1 MKIIDP
7 HIHLFDLSLGQ
18 YHWLKP
24 ENPPF
29 WTDKSVINNNFS
41 EADLNLTPQLNG
53 IELYGF
59 VHIEAGFNNQAP
71 WQEIAWLEQ
80 TCKRPFKSV
89 ACIDITLSPEE
100 FLKQINTLSQYKSL
114 VGCRHI
120 LDDDA
125 VKILSHK
132 NASIN
137 LQTLS
142 DKHFIFELQM
152 PLSNT
157 KAITLLSNILSTLP
171 QLTIIIDHA
180 GFPPYLMN
188 DHQNSEFEDWLQGLS
203 KLSVFKYCAVKC
215 SGWEME
221 KRDYD
226 SSWCNSIIKHCIET
240 FGINRVMLAS
250 NFPLCLFSKTY
261 PKTWQHYIELPF
273 SIEQLEQLCF
283 SNAKLWYKV

>member
-18 YHWLKP
+18 YQWLKP

-29 WTDKSVINNNFS
+29 WADKSVINHDFS
-41 EADLNLTPQLNG
+41 EADINLTPQLNG

-80 TCKRPFKSV
+80 ICKRPFKSV
-89 ACIDITLSPEE
+89 AFIDITLPAEE
-100 FLKQINTLSQYKSL
+100 FLKQINSLSQFKSF
-114 VGCRHI
+114 VGCRYI

-132 NASIN
+132 NTSIN

-142 DKHFIFELQM
+142 DKHLIFELQM

-157 KAITLLSNILSTLP
+157 KAVILLSNILSKIP

-188 DHQNSEFEDWLQGLS
+188 DDQNSEFEYWLQGLS
-203 KLSVFKYCAVKC
+203 KLSEFEYCGVKC

-226 SSWCNSIIKHCIET
+226 SSWCNSIINHCIDK
-240 FGINRVMLAS
+240 FGISSVMLAS

-261 PKTWQHYIELPF
+261 PKTWQYHIELPF
-273 SIEQLEQLCF
+273 SREQLELLCF
-283 SNAKLWYKV
+283 SNAKLWYKF